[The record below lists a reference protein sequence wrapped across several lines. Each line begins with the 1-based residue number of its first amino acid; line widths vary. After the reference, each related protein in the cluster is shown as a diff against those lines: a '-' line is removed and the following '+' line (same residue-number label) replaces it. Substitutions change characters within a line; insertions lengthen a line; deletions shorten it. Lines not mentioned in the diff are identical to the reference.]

1 MSQVAWE
8 NKSSEINSINN
19 ILNTNISNTLNYH
32 TDSVN
37 QIILLQDE
45 RIASCS
51 EDKSII
57 IYNKEDYSIQLQINL
72 DGYIYNII
80 QGNNGYIFASIAGG
94 IISIIKLTS
103 LNSYEII
110 QNFKPHNKR
119 VNKIIE
125 LKDGRYVSCSSD
137 KTIKIWTFNNNELI
151 LDNTLNQNNEISSII
166 EFKENEITSIPEG
179 NSSIIF
185 WNINEL
191 KVISQIN
198 QIECNYG
205 VNNIKKLL
213 NDIIIVG
220 GKKFIYLINNYE
232 LINKIEINSECYSIC
247 YLNDGSILTGD
258 KKGYIKKW
266 NLNNYEL
273 KLIEENKVHDN
284 SILVISQL
292 KDGLLLSGSEDTKI
306 NIY

>member
-1 MSQVAWE
+1 M
-8 NKSSEINSINN
+8 
-19 ILNTNISNTLNYH
+19 
-32 TDSVN
+32 
-37 QIILLQDE
+37 
-45 RIASCS
+45 
-51 EDKSII
+51 
-57 IYNKEDYSIQLQINL
+57 
-72 DGYIYNII
+72 
-80 QGNNGYIFASIAGG
+80 
-94 IISIIKLTS
+94 
-103 LNSYEII
+103 
-110 QNFKPHNKR
+110 
-119 VNKIIE
+119 
-125 LKDGRYVSCSSD
+125 
-137 KTIKIWTFNNNELI
+137 
-151 LDNTLNQNNEISSII
+151 
-166 EFKENEITSIPEG
+166 
-179 NSSIIF
+179 
-185 WNINEL
+185 
-191 KVISQIN
+191 
-198 QIECNYG
+198 
-205 VNNIKKLL
+205 NNIKKLL